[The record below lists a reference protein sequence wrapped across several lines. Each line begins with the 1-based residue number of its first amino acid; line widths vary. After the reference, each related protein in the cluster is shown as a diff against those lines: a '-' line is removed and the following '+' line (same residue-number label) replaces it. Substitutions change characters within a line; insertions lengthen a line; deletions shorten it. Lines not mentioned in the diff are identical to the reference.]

1 MTIPQTSSMIGQPWF
16 LSVVSGLIAVFVFR
30 LFGGNDQ
37 QQDQQQQDQQQKN
50 KVRMTK
56 MYLVVFLTVAVL
68 VYGSFMIS
76 FSYNGCKLMNNNIPI
91 QTGGSAPF

>member
-1 MTIPQTSSMIGQPWF
+1 MTISQSSSIIGQPWF

-30 LFGGNDQ
+30 MGGGNSSNNNEQ
-37 QQDQQQQDQQQKN
+37 QQTSN
-50 KVRMTK
+50 KVKMTK
-56 MYLVVFLTVAVL
+56 MYLSIFLTVAVL